1 MDGVFL
7 GGRGFGAAMSALVS
21 YLSSEY
27 GKTFALGMAKYE
39 SNITKF
45 YLVIHGKVKK
55 KKKLHGDP

>member
-7 GGRGFGAAMSALVS
+7 GGRGFGAAISALVS

-39 SNITKF
+39 SNITNF
-45 YLVIHGKVKK
+45 ILVIHGKVKK
-55 KKKLHGDP
+55 RKNYMETP